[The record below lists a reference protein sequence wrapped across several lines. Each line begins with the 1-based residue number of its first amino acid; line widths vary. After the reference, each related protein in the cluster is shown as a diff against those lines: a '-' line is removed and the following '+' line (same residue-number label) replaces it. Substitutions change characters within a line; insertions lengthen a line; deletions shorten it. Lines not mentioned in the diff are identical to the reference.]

1 MGTGSDAG
9 TSLGAAAG
17 SAAVVVAAAW
27 GGVLVTGAES
37 SGSSDASV
45 LETGA
50 LAGGL
55 AAEEWPA
62 GEPAAGLKAL
72 KLAEVEGVSEV
83 SEVATTGGAD
93 LWPML

>member
-1 MGTGSDAG
+1 MGE
-9 TSLGAAAG
+9 AAG
-17 SAAVVVAAAW
+17 WAVVVAAATW
-27 GGVLVTGAES
+27 GGVLGAGADSSES
-37 SGSSDASV
+37 SDSSAF
-45 LETGA
+45 ETGV